1 LQSISTT
8 ARNNLILLRNSA
20 EDSQESATTSQ
31 YKRFNTA
38 SWIKWTS
45 FLKTIEADDDP
56 LLEQFEQHQRNQ
68 LITLFAQFLRSK
80 VAPSGGIPELA
91 EGTIRNTISTVAQTF
106 IENHA
111 PDPRLS
117 IDEKKALSI
126 RRILAGFKAHDS
138 NENRQKA
145 IPISVIRQIHKLY
158 SLSGDPLSIAASQLI
173 IGAFFFA
180 MRSCEYS
187 KTTSPLESK
196 RTQIL
201 TLGDIRFFKNYQLIN
216 HNDPELQN
224 ADIVSITF
232 RSQKNNEK
240 NQTISMHRSK
250 DSVICP
256 VVTWASIVSRIR
268 SYKNSSDTSQV
279 NCYMTRR
286 GNLTH
291 ITSNQIRTKIR
302 AAAAVIG
309 ENSLG
314 FKIDEIG
321 CHSLRSGSAMAMYLA
336 GVPITTIQLIGRWK
350 SDAFMRYIR
359 EQVDC
364 FTENISSKMMSVQ
377 NFYTIPDNMH
387 RDPSLNQDPV
397 NKQNGPNLCTIVGA
411 LVL

>member
-1 LQSISTT
+1 
-8 ARNNLILLRNSA
+8 
-20 EDSQESATTSQ
+20 
-31 YKRFNTA
+31 
-38 SWIKWTS
+38 
-45 FLKTIEADDDP
+45 
-56 LLEQFEQHQRNQ
+56 
-68 LITLFAQFLRSK
+68 
-80 VAPSGGIPELA
+80 
-91 EGTIRNTISTVAQTF
+91 
-106 IENHA
+106 
-111 PDPRLS
+111 
-117 IDEKKALSI
+117 
-126 RRILAGFKAHDS
+126 
-138 NENRQKA
+138 
-145 IPISVIRQIHKLY
+145 
-158 SLSGDPLSIAASQLI
+158 
-173 IGAFFFA
+173 
-180 MRSCEYS
+180 
-187 KTTSPLESK
+187 
-196 RTQIL
+196 
-201 TLGDIRFFKNYQLIN
+201 
-216 HNDPELQN
+216 
-224 ADIVSITF
+224 
-232 RSQKNNEK
+232 
-240 NQTISMHRSK
+240 MHRSK